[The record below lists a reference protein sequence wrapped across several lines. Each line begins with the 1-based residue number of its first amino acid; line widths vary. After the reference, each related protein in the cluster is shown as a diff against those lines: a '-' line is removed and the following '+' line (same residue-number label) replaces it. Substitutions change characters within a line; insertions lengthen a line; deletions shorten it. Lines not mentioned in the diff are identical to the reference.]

1 MAVKDFYT
9 TRELAEEAA
18 RRGRKVT
25 QEYIR
30 QQCKD
35 GRIANAEQPGRDWL
49 IPRSAAL
56 AWLREWLSG

>member
-1 MAVKDFYT
+1 VAKDFYT
-9 TRELAEEAA
+9 TRELADEAA

-30 QQCKD
+30 QQCQD
-35 GRIANAEQPGRDWL
+35 GRIAQAMQPGRDWL

-56 AWLREWLSG
+56 DWLRRWVGG

>member
-1 MAVKDFYT
+1 MTKDFYT
-9 TRELAEEAA
+9 TRELADEAA

-35 GRIANAEQPGRDWL
+35 RRIPEAEKRGRDWL
-49 IPRSAAL
+49 IPRPAAL
-56 AWLREWLSG
+56 AWLNDWVGG

>member
-1 MAVKDFYT
+1 MARRDFYT
-9 TRELAEEAA
+9 TRELAEEAT

-35 GRIANAEQPGRDWL
+35 GRIDGAMQPARDWI
-49 IPRSAAL
+49 IPAADAR
-56 AWLREWLSG
+56 AWLDQWLNG